1 MAENE
6 YLCTMIATKEN
17 IAKLRQSI
25 EEAMGRTLLAP
36 KDFDL
41 LSERIFARVGEM
53 VSRNTLKR
61 IWGIMDEGREPRL
74 STLSILAR
82 FVGYADFSAFVNNAN
97 KPDDVED
104 SSTPFMGRRLS
115 IIDGLTPGDHLRL
128 TWQPGRVC
136 DVVYNGSLHFRVTH
150 SENTRLKE
158 GDTFLCGI
166 IIEGQPLYLD
176 QLQQGKKPPTAYICG
191 KSGGVQFEH
200 LRD

>member
-1 MAENE
+1 
-6 YLCTMIATKEN
+6 MIATKEN

-25 EEAMGRTLLAP
+25 EEAMGRALLAP

-61 IWGIMDEGREPRL
+61 IWGIMDEGRKPRL

-82 FVGYADFSAFVNNAN
+82 FVGYADFSAFVNNAS

-176 QLQQGKKPPTAYICG
+176 QLQQGKNPPTAYICG

>member
-1 MAENE
+1 
-6 YLCTMIATKEN
+6 MIATKEN

-82 FVGYADFSAFVNNAN
+82 FVGYADFSAFVNNAS

-104 SSTPFMGRRLS
+104 SSTPLWDADS
-115 IIDGLTPGDHLRL
+115 ASSTD
-128 TWQPGRVC
+128 
-136 DVVYNGSLHFRVTH
+136 
-150 SENTRLKE
+150 
-158 GDTFLCGI
+158 
-166 IIEGQPLYLD
+166 
-176 QLQQGKKPPTAYICG
+176 
-191 KSGGVQFEH
+191 
-200 LRD
+200 

>member
-1 MAENE
+1 
-6 YLCTMIATKEN
+6 MIATKEN

-36 KDFDL
+36 KDFNL

-82 FVGYADFSAFVNNAN
+82 FVGYADFSAFVNNAS

-176 QLQQGKKPPTAYICG
+176 QLQQGKNPPTAYICG